1 MTRRFAGN
9 DVSRRDLLR
18 YLAIG
23 GAAAASAPV
32 LEACGGSSSGGKASS
47 SSTSAAGSV
56 QDIKKYITIDSAHS
70 GKGLTLPMGVVL
82 AFSGPGAF
90 FGRVMSQGVKLASK
104 HIVELGGPTINP
116 IFKDHKS
123 GDPQAGVTA
132 VKELGFNHTPMMLAS
147 YVDDL
152 GAMLPGQA
160 QYKIFTMDG
169 GGGTSLFGQGKPY
182 FWGMRA
188 ITPNDAVPGAVKY
201 ITDKMTNVKKV
212 QAMGWDLG
220 PLTDPIVKYVNGV
233 ITGGGL
239 SLAGE
244 FIRTKV
250 GATDYSAAIQKAKSN
265 NPDMLFVSIY
275 GNDPGYFMKQYVT
288 SGLNAPVVIF
298 EFTSD
303 AAKVA
308 GSAYNGVYFAYDFFN
323 PKKPDNGWSQIFI
336 NEYKN
341 AYGTDPDFY
350 AANYYEDTFAMWTV
364 IQRVLAKGG
373 NLKDGTA
380 LDAAMR
386 ENLTFKSL
394 YGGDATTAGEIVL
407 DPTTHSVKRRPM
419 SISQYKDSKVTPL
432 AYFNLDAADYRAV

>member
-1 MTRRFAGN
+1 MNRDPIGKG
-9 DVSRRDLLR
+9 VSRRDLLR
-18 YLAIG
+18 YLAMG
-23 GAAAASAPV
+23 SAAVAAGPV
-32 LEACGGSSSGGKASS
+32 IAACGGSSGGKSS
-47 SSTSAAGSV
+47 SSSVAAGNV
-56 QDIKKYITIDSAHS
+56 ADITKFVPVDTAHS
-70 GKGLTLPMGVVL
+70 GKGMTLDMGVVL

-90 FGRVMSQGVKLASK
+90 FGRVMSQGVKVASK

-132 VKELGFNHTPMMLAS
+132 VKELGFSHVPMMLAS

-169 GGGTSLFGQGKPY
+169 GGGTSTFGQGKPY

-188 ITPNDAVPGAVKY
+188 ITPNDAVPGTVKY
-201 ITDKMTNVKKV
+201 VTDKLTNVKKV
-212 QAMGWDLG
+212 QLIGWDLG
-220 PLTDPIVKYVNGV
+220 PLDDPIVKYVNGV
-233 ITGGGL
+233 VTGAGL
-239 SLAGE
+239 QIAGP

-250 GATDYSAAIQKAKSN
+250 GATDYSAAIQNAKSN
-265 NPDMLFVSIY
+265 KPDLILLSIY

-288 SGLNAPVVIF
+288 SGLSAPVVIF
-298 EFTSD
+298 EFTAD

-308 GSAYNGVYFAYDFFN
+308 GSSYDGVYFAYDYFN
-323 PKKPDNGWSQIFI
+323 AKKPDNGWSSIFI
-336 NEYKN
+336 NDYKK

-364 IQRVLAKGG
+364 IQRALAKGA
-373 NLKDGTA
+373 NVKDGTQ

-386 ENLTFKSL
+386 EDLSFKSV
-394 YGGDATTAGEIVL
+394 YGGDANTAGELVL
-407 DPTTHSVKRRPM
+407 NPASHSVQKRPM
-419 SISQYKDSKVTPL
+419 SISQYKGGNVTPL
-432 AYFNLDAADYRAV
+432 AYFNLNAADYRLA